1 MNTVKVSRS
10 TLENI
15 VAAIRQRGDKL
26 TNEHDEVEL
35 LAASFAMNEEM
46 RGFRPD
52 STSGRRDA
60 AQAYLRKLPKSGEAA
75 RRQLKTDAAAALGE
89 PEILAQFERELEAE
103 RDANEAAARLLR
115 IKQEPIDALLREKM
129 IERHRM
135 QQDRLSEAWNPARF
149 DAAEAAAKR
158 TLLELVGT
166 NAEDSP
172 NGASRIRCALQ
183 TIQDARVMKEL
194 ALERQQGGK
203 A

>member
-10 TLENI
+10 TLANI
-15 VAAIRQRGDKL
+15 VAAIRQRGDKI
-26 TNEHDEVEL
+26 TNEHDEIEL
-35 LAASFAMNEEM
+35 LAASFALNEEM

-60 AQAYLRKLPKSGEAA
+60 AQAYLRKLPSNKEAA
-75 RRQLKTDAAAALGE
+75 TRQLKTDAAAALGE
-89 PEILAQFERELEAE
+89 PEILVQFERELEAQ

-115 IKQEPIDALLREKM
+115 IKQEPIDALLREQM
-129 IERHRM
+129 IERHRK

-149 DAAEAAAKR
+149 DAMEADGKR

-172 NGASRIRCALQ
+172 NGSSRIRAA
-183 TIQDARVMKEL
+183 IQQIQNARVMKEL